1 MGIKKEELRNKL
13 YQYCEDINIVDVE
26 TKNKRLSAFINR
38 YNEGLSFEEN
48 VIFYLNQL
56 ETDSS
61 YKNAKSVIKAFSE
74 YLNIKVDFNN
84 IKFQQKY
91 ITFRD
96 IIENIDYVE
105 TNKLWLIDDETSA
118 YFTNMKLY
126 VYLLWIGASK
136 KEISTLFKKD
146 YDTEKR
152 ILNVDNRSYDLK
164 TIYYSEYNVGEIVH
178 KELVRCINSA
188 AMVKYEGLTDYV
200 SYSSAKI
207 NMDEKLMLNS
217 RKSIRSANA
226 AAQLAKKYI
235 ASSSVIHT
243 SGVMSRLA
251 IWEKLN
257 DETINKYN
265 IDKAI
270 IDIKSSLQNGK
281 NLITLYNAYKTFIG
295 N

>member
-1 MGIKKEELRNKL
+1 MEIKKEELKNKL
-13 YQYCEDINIVDVE
+13 YQYCEDINTIDVE
-26 TKNKRLSAFINR
+26 TKSKRLSAFINR

-48 VIFYLNQL
+48 VIFYLSQL

-74 YLNIKVDFNN
+74 YLKITVDFKN
-84 IKFQQKY
+84 IKFQQKF
-91 ITFRD
+91 ITFKD
-96 IIENIDYVE
+96 VIDTIDYIE
-105 TNKLWLIDDETSA
+105 TNKLWLIDDEVSA
-118 YFTNMKLY
+118 YYTNMKLY
-126 VYLLWIGASK
+126 VYLLWIGAFK
-136 KEISTLFKKD
+136 KEIDTLVKKD

-152 ILNVDNRSYDLK
+152 ILKVGNRSYDLK
-164 TIYYSEYNVGEIVH
+164 TIYYSEYNTGEIVH
-178 KELVRCINSA
+178 EELIRCINSA
-188 AMVKYEGLTDYV
+188 AMAKYNGLTDYV

-207 NMDEKLMLNS
+207 NMNEKLMLNS

-235 ASSSVIHT
+235 ASSSIIHT
-243 SGVMSRLA
+243 SGVMARLA

-257 DETINKYN
+257 DERINKYN

-270 IDIKSSLQNGK
+270 IDINSSLQNGK
-281 NLITLYNAYKTFIG
+281 NLITLYNAYKIFIG